1 MKLILDDARRLTGPN
16 LLWDKPSAIVDVF
29 IDGVDKQHVVD
40 CWQKWMREFL
50 LEFGWQG
57 EQTDYRIHEEGA
69 NMVVSAPID
78 SLYTACELAE
88 LAWNC
93 CVSKMQED
101 ELPDWSSG
109 ITELKLELA
118 EEVNPRLLELLSEA
132 EQRNVSSLWDDDEFS
147 LGLGASA
154 EVWQISDLPNVKSID
169 WESYSDISTAFITGT
184 NGKSTSV
191 RLAAEIAKAADINAG
206 VTSTDFIRVG
216 EDIIDHGDYSGPGGA
231 RILLRDKRTEM
242 AFMEVARGGLL
253 RRGLPVNKVDAALIT
268 NVASDHLGQYGINN
282 VDDLAKVKF
291 IVAKALDD
299 KGVLVVNA
307 DNDLV
312 VKYAPLTGKT
322 LCWFSVDEQNPL
334 IQQQIKNADKA
345 VFVREG
351 QLVYHDNGVFEELAL
366 INEVPMTFNGTAK
379 HNIQNALGVIGLC
392 KALNLPINAIT
403 KGLTTFGSNTE
414 DNPGRGNV
422 YTVNGCKVIVDFA
435 HNEHSM
441 RAVVD
446 MVKSIAAN
454 NRIAMFSHAGD
465 RSDQDIERLTQAIIE
480 LGAEH
485 YIAAELENYLRGREL
500 GDVFTVIEKTL
511 SQKNIKEDSIHKM
524 DNPLEGAKKALLLA
538 QPGDVIVLFV
548 LDQREEVH
556 EWLSALEQ

>member
-1 MKLILDDARRLTGPN
+1 MNLTLDDVRRLTGPN

-40 CWQKWMREFL
+40 CWQKWMRKFL

-57 EQTDYRIHEEGA
+57 EQIDYRIHEEGA

-93 CVSKMQED
+93 CASEMLEND
-101 ELPDWSSG
+101 LPDWSQR
-109 ITELKLELA
+109 IKELTSALS
-118 EEVNPRLLELLSEA
+118 EEVNPRLLELLSKS
-132 EQRNVSSLWDDDEFS
+132 EQQKVSCLWDDDEFS

-154 EVWQISDLPNVKSID
+154 EVWQISDLPKEGSID
-169 WESYSDISTAFITGT
+169 WESYSDIPTAFITGT

-191 RLAAEIAKAADINAG
+191 RLAAEIAKAANINAG
-206 VTSTDFIRVG
+206 ITSTDFIRVG

-282 VDDLAKVKF
+282 VDDLAQVKF
-291 IVAKALDD
+291 IVAKALNDD
-299 KGVLVVNA
+299 GVLVVNA

-322 LCWFSVDEQNPL
+322 LCWFSLDEENPI
-334 IQQQIKNADKA
+334 IQQQLHNAGKA
-345 VFVREG
+345 VFVRDG
-351 QLVYHDNGVFEELAL
+351 CLVYCDKGKS
-366 INEVPMTFNGTAK
+366 EVLGEVNQTSMTFNGTAI
-379 HNIQNALGVIGLC
+379 HNIQNALGVVGLC
-392 KALNLPINAIT
+392 KALDLPVDAIA
-403 KGLTTFGSNTE
+403 KGLTTFGSNPE
-414 DNPGRGNV
+414 DNPGRGNL
-422 YTVNGCKVIVDFA
+422 YSVNGCKVIVDFA

-441 RAVVD
+441 RAVVA
-446 MVKSIAAN
+446 MVNNIAAN

-465 RSDQDIERLTQAIIE
+465 RSDKEIQDLTYAITD
-480 LGAEH
+480 LKAEH
-485 YIAAELENYLRGREL
+485 YIAAELENYLRGRKL
-500 GDVFTVIEKTL
+500 GEIVTL
-511 SQKNIKEDSIHKM
+511 VEQALRKKNIKKDRIHKM
-524 DNPLEGAKKALLLA
+524 DDPLQGAKKALSLA

-556 EWLSALEQ
+556 QWLSSLKQ